1 MTTFSLWPTIS
12 PSAWTN
18 GKIRQKSIL
27 TPVPKSTKSKFRNRR
42 KTKKQTGKE
51 AKPQNIPFTTS
62 YHSQF
67 DINCFYKGV
76 FHEHIPS
83 FAVSPA
89 LAVFSVSA
97 FIPMPSSADFSFDT
111 GHRLLPAFSSPKHC
125 SKRPG
130 AGREFPI
137 AKRNPHA
144 KPGLFVC
151 GYPPSRYR
159 QTPKGYK
166 TA

>member
-1 MTTFSLWPTIS
+1 MPLCILFKT
-12 PSAWTN
+12 
-18 GKIRQKSIL
+18 QKA
-27 TPVPKSTKSKFRNRR
+27 
-42 KTKKQTGKE
+42 TG
-51 AKPQNIPFTTS
+51 
-62 YHSQF
+62 
-67 DINCFYKGV
+67 
-76 FHEHIPS
+76 
-83 FAVSPA
+83 
-89 LAVFSVSA
+89 
-97 FIPMPSSADFSFDT
+97 
-111 GHRLLPAFSSPKHC
+111 FSSRKCFQPHFPGRPVRFFRLSFFCRLVVFRRSPYLRSCRFFRFRVYTYALFRRFFLSTQATVFCQPSPPQKHC
-125 SKRPG
+125 SKCPG